1 MTPILPVLLL
11 IVGQSG
17 YAGSPIPCVEAALEV
32 AGVSSSSIVVDI
44 GSGDGRVCVIAA
56 KVYGCK
62 AIGIELDGNLAALSR
77 KTIERNR
84 VSHLVEIRHEDA
96 LKSDLS
102 TASVVFLYHQSDF
115 LKALRPQIERL
126 KPGTVVACLDYPLP
140 WTDSKP
146 IRTLTVDGH
155 QHSIYAWRCG
165 VEDSP
170 LVQAAM
176 LYPGVRFHEGLRDAY
191 LVGLAEW
198 NSKQQATYGRQDH
211 YEFQRRYDDVRKTLG
226 MRAVEVAAE
235 SWSWQSN
242 EPMNVIAKGMFESWA
257 QSRGPQPLADHWGV
271 VSKPH
276 ARYGDGLARSRR
288 GIWYATIIV
297 ADPD

>member
-1 MTPILPVLLL
+1 MNSVLPVLLL

-32 AGVSSSSIVVDI
+32 AGVSSSSVIVDI

-62 AIGIELDGNLAALSR
+62 AIGIELDANLAAVSR
-77 KTIERNR
+77 RTVSRNR
-84 VSHLVEIRHEDA
+84 VSSLVEIRNEDA

-115 LKALRPQIERL
+115 LKALRPQLERL
-126 KPGTVVACLDYPLP
+126 KPGTVVVCLDYPLP

-146 IRTLTVDGH
+146 VRTLTVDGH
-155 QHSIYAWRCG
+155 KHRIYAWRCG

-176 LYPGVRFHEGLRDAY
+176 SYPGVRFHEGQRDAF

-198 NSKQQATYGRQDH
+198 NSKQQAMHGRQNH
-211 YEFQRRYDDVRKTLG
+211 YEFQDRYDNVRKTLG
-226 MRAVEVAAE
+226 MRAVEVTAE

-242 EPMNVIAKGMFESWA
+242 EPTNVIARGMYDSWA
-257 QSRGPQPLADHWGV
+257 QSNGPYPHADHWSV

-276 ARYGDGLARSRR
+276 KRYGDAISKSRR
-288 GIWYATIIV
+288 GVFYATVLV
-297 ADPD
+297 AD